1 MSLCQRFLILSMS
14 RIIHKKQCM
23 YTIYNNF
30 CNILCK
36 ILLSKVNYE
45 IKESLLNEKSNEDR
59 NIGILF

>member
-1 MSLCQRFLILSMS
+1 MSLSQRFLILSTS
-14 RIIHKKQCM
+14 HKKQCM

-30 CNILCK
+30 CNNILCK

-45 IKESLLNEKSNEDR
+45 IKESLLMLNEKSNEDR